1 MVADMGGA
9 ILKPMMEELGLLE
22 LIKIINLD
30 EITVSIVSPQ
40 FKNGLVHSLKLSG
53 ITEILHNKFLV

>member
-22 LIKIINLD
+22 LIKII
-30 EITVSIVSPQ
+30 TVSIVSPQ
-40 FKNGLVHSLKLSG
+40 FKNGLVHSLKLPG
-53 ITEILHNKFLV
+53 ITEILDNKFLV

>member
-9 ILKPMMEELGLLE
+9 ILKPMMEELGFLE
-22 LIKIINLD
+22 
-30 EITVSIVSPQ
+30 Q
-40 FKNGLVHSLKLSG
+40 FKNGLVHSLKLPR